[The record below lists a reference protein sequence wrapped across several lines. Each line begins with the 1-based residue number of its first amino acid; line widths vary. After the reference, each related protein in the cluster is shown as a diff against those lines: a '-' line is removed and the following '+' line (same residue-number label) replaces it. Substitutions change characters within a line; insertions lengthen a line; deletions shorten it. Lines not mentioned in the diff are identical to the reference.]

1 MDYQPPPF
9 FSRGPA
15 PLVRLGFF
23 VSLAVL
29 LMVLDAR
36 FRYAESLREAVAL
49 LVYPFQ
55 RTALAPVE
63 LLSAASEFFTTQ
75 AALMRE
81 NDELKAKRLL
91 AANDLLTLEALRAE
105 NAQLRRLLEARERL
119 PRKSTLAEILYQ
131 GRDPFSRKVVLDKG
145 SRQGIRAGQAVIDDI
160 GVIGQV
166 TRAHLLLSEVTLITD
181 KEQRTPV
188 QVVRNGL
195 RAIIYGGG
203 DRGTL
208 DLSYTAANA
217 DIQADDVL
225 VTSGID
231 GTYPAGLPVAKVS
244 RIERDAA
251 YSFAK
256 ITCVLALLFNLL
268 PWRDVIGLPDMLAL
282 VLTFWCVHEPRRMG
296 IGAAWVLGLLMDVG
310 NGALLGQHAFA
321 YAVLAF
327 AALSLH
333 RRILWFSLWRQ
344 AAHVL
349 VLLLASQFLMLA
361 VRLVA
366 GGVFP
371 GYAYFA
377 ASVIAAALWPTATYL
392 LLLPQRR
399 PQGLDENRPI

>member
-36 FRYAESLREAVAL
+36 FRYAESLRQAVAL
-49 LVYPFQ
+49 LVYPLQ

-63 LLSAASEFFTTQ
+63 LFNAAADFFTTQ
-75 AALMRE
+75 VALKRE
-81 NDELKAKRLL
+81 NDELKVKRLQ

-119 PRKSTLAEILYQ
+119 PRTSTLAEILYQ

-145 SRQGIRAGQAVIDDI
+145 LQQGIQAGQAVIDDI

-166 TRAHLLLSEVTLITD
+166 TRTHLLLSEVTLITD

-208 DLSYTAANA
+208 DLSYMAANA

-256 ITCVLALLFNLL
+256 ITCVPTAGTDRN
-268 PWRDVIGLPDMLAL
+268 
-282 VLTFWCVHEPRRMG
+282 
-296 IGAAWVLGLLMDVG
+296 
-310 NGALLGQHAFA
+310 
-321 YAVLAF
+321 
-327 AALSLH
+327 
-333 RRILWFSLWRQ
+333 RQ
-344 AAHVL
+344 VL
-349 VLLLASQFLMLA
+349 VLSREAILPLPSAEPESGTGGLPKQKR
-361 VRLVA
+361 VRK
-366 GGVFP
+366 
-371 GYAYFA
+371 
-377 ASVIAAALWPTATYL
+377 
-392 LLLPQRR
+392 R
-399 PQGLDENRPI
+399 E

>member
-36 FRYAESLREAVAL
+36 FRYAESLRQAVAL

-63 LLSAASEFFTTQ
+63 LFSATSEFFTTQ
-75 AALMRE
+75 VALTRE

-105 NAQLRRLLEARERL
+105 NAHLRRLLEARERL

-217 DIQADDVL
+217 DIQADDVI

-251 YSFAK
+251 YSFS
-256 ITCVLALLFNLL
+256 FNATV
-268 PWRDVIGLPDMLAL
+268 PTAGTDQ
-282 VLTFWCVHEPRRMG
+282 
-296 IGAAWVLGLLMDVG
+296 
-310 NGALLGQHAFA
+310 N
-321 YAVLAF
+321 
-327 AALSLH
+327 
-333 RRILWFSLWRQ
+333 RQ
-344 AAHVL
+344 VL
-349 VLLLASQFLMLA
+349 VLSQEINLPA
-361 VRLVA
+361 APVETESAA
-366 GGVFP
+366 GK
-371 GYAYFA
+371 
-377 ASVIAAALWPTATYL
+377 
-392 LLLPQRR
+392 LPKQKRSR
-399 PQGLDENRPI
+399 NRE